1 MNDQINTIEPM
12 GVARVAHSRVDDLY
26 SPEYF
31 GGLSQ
36 LATAASKSRLF
47 GDATPDQ
54 LFMIL
59 MTGKEMQLTPTVAL
73 RNIGVFKNKTVIS
86 SQLQMA
92 KVKEAGYLVEITEN
106 TAERAT
112 VSVQR
117 KGEKAYV
124 KTFTIT
130 DATLAGLLA
139 RNELYRTNPATML
152 LNRAIGLACRY
163 GAPEVLNGLHN
174 ADELIEVDAVTLPET
189 TQPETTQEV
198 KSISGATNT
207 PMADTV
213 VRGWTVEAQDKFA
226 GLMDLLYTKFK
237 DAGKIDKHADIAA
250 KWRKNMTT
258 DDATKVCTELEA
270 FIGKLG
276 KASKP
281 ALEGEVLP
289 AVATGINP
297 DDKLRRDAA

>member
-1 MNDQINTIEPM
+1 MNDQVNTIEPM
-12 GVARVAHSRVDDLY
+12 GLTRVVHCVQSRVDELY

-47 GDATPDQ
+47 GEATPDQ

-112 VSVQR
+112 VSVQK

-124 KTFTIT
+124 KTFTLA
-130 DATLAGLLA
+130 DAQLAGLLT
-139 RNELYRTNPATML
+139 RNDLYKTNPATML

-174 ADELIEVDAVTLPET
+174 ADELIEVDSTTLSET

-198 KSISGATNT
+198 RSISGATNT
-207 PMADTV
+207 PMADAV
-213 VRGWTVEAQDKFA
+213 VRGWTVEAQEQFAMLKDRLYVAFKAAGKLDKQPAESEKWQKRMVTDEAEKVNA
-226 GLMDLLYTKFK
+226 GLLAFIVKLE
-237 DAGKIDKHADIAA
+237 G
-250 KWRKNMTT
+250 
-258 DDATKVCTELEA
+258 ATKP
-270 FIGKLG
+270 K
-276 KASKP
+276 
-281 ALEGEVLP
+281 EGEVLP
-289 AVATGINP
+289 ATGVNP
-297 DDKLRRDAA
+297 DDKLRREVA